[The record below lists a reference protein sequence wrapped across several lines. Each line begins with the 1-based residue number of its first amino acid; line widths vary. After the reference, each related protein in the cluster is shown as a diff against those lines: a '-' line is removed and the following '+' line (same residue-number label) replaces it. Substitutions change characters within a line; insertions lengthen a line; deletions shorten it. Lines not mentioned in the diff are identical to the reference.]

1 MTIDEEAFS
10 KAVMAAAPLGFV
22 STTQMRK
29 AIEAYEQA
37 KKPDT
42 ALVQKLVD
50 ALKSNQ
56 YHASI
61 LRDVMSGGYSSQEQI
76 LMLENVFTSIDDS
89 DEALTE
95 AQAYLKQ
102 QGNPSLAEGYYLPKG
117 HHDHPFTAGQQEGKA
132 SEVVENA
139 LEIYEFAYEKYGEHV
154 VALRNS
160 PQGGGVQLFNTVKL
174 FAKNNSLAEYER
186 VKDEAATFA
195 KKFVAQFNAP
205 TQQPAQQGK
214 RAEGWQPIET
224 APKDEVVTVKNRYFT
239 GEAFYDT
246 KDSDWFYPLF
256 AEDGYLRV
264 IPSPT
269 HFMPRQP
276 TTSQQEAR
284 E

>member
-37 KKPDT
+37 KKPVMGEVCPSGSRIGSTEAEVQSHAGSNPATSPANT
-42 ALVQKLVD
+42 ALVQKLMELPAYKHLKEQVD
-50 ALKSNQ
+50 DMSYRQLDHDGVEVGVSRQAL
-56 YHASI
+56 H
-61 LRDVMSGGYSSQEQI
+61 E
-76 LMLENVFTSIDDS
+76 LMEV
-89 DEALTE
+89 LTE

-102 QGNPSLAEGYYLPKG
+102 Q
-117 HHDHPFTAGQQEGKA
+117 EGKA
-132 SEVVENA
+132 SEGVENA

-174 FAKNNSLAEYER
+174 FAENNSLKEYER

-214 RAEGWQPIET
+214 RAEGVGAVEELKPNPYVNGWVDNNGVSFIL
-224 APKDEVVTVKNRYFT
+224 KKYNCY
-239 GEAFYDT
+239 
-246 KDSDWFYPLF
+246 SDFVLF
-256 AEDGYLRV
+256 EDGK
-264 IPSPT
+264 PT
-269 HFMPRQP
+269 RCFRFT
-276 TTSQQEAR
+276 TTSQQEGGV
-284 E
+284 